1 MVSGSRRALRVWLLG
16 ALALVLV
23 LTGCAGQL
31 PSKGA
36 PPKGAPPA
44 GFAGGQGQHV
54 PDDGVH
60 PDAISR
66 TEVFWSGGQQVEV
79 TVHVGPVVRA
89 RSGGALQLR
98 FEATGGPPGAAV
110 DLPELFGVPAGD
122 APVDARILDAD
133 GLMVYEPMRLEGV
146 TPLTRF
152 LDQSRLEADAGPARW
167 VGYYPMPDGPMHVL
181 LPYFGLVQDVHV
193 EQGIVSEV
201 PGMAD
206 LLTDQIMTAES
217 FPLRQ
222 HSEPAGAP
230 GEGPGPVGDHDATLE
245 VADPQGRYGSAAVRV
260 EEVRR
265 VGGLLVGRIEVQQV
279 TADSDAPHGAAWAV
293 HAGWLAGEVSDS
305 DGADDTDG
313 TDPSDAGAAPGAGLM
328 HAADAPT
335 LLVDGQRVFPMTYD
349 VAGRPD
355 EVRLMPLTDRMFGY
369 EDLRGEDRSATATV
383 VWPDVGG
390 DVVTID
396 VPSSAA
402 VAVDAT
408 GDAQPFRFIDV
419 PVLDGDPET

>member
-54 PDDGVH
+54 PDDGAH
-60 PDAISR
+60 PEAISR
-66 TEVFWSGGQQVEV
+66 TEVFWSGEQQVEV
-79 TVHVGPVVRA
+79 TVHVGPVVRS
-89 RSGGALQLR
+89 RSSGALQLR
-98 FEATGGPPGAAV
+98 FEATGGPPGAV
-110 DLPELFGVPAGD
+110 IDLQELLGVPAGD

-133 GLMVYEPMRLEGV
+133 GLVVHEPMRLEGV
-146 TPLTRF
+146 SPLTRF
-152 LDQSRLEADAGPARW
+152 LDEGRLEVDGGPARW
-167 VGYYPMPDGPMHVL
+167 VGYYPVPDGPMHVL
-181 LPYFGLVQDVHV
+181 LPYFGLVQDVRV
-193 EQGIVSEV
+193 EEGTLSEV
-201 PGMAD
+201 PGIAD
-206 LLTDQIMTAES
+206 LLTDHIMTAES
-217 FPLRQ
+217 FPLQQ
-222 HSEPAGAP
+222 HSGPAGES
-230 GEGPGPVGDHDATLE
+230 GETPGPVGDHEAILE
-245 VADPQGRYGSAAVRV
+245 VADPEGRYGSAAVRV

-293 HAGWLAGEVSDS
+293 HAGWLAGEASDPDS
-305 DGADDTDG
+305 TG
-313 TDPSDAGAAPGAGLM
+313 PSDAGAVPGAELM
-328 HAADAPT
+328 RAADAPT

-349 VAGRPD
+349 VAGRPN

-369 EDLRGEDRSATATV
+369 EDLRGAGRGATATV

-390 DVVTID
+390 DAVTID
-396 VPSSAA
+396 VPGSAA

-408 GDAQPFRFIDV
+408 GDAQPFRFTDV
-419 PVLDGDPET
+419 PVLDGAPGP